1 MSGYNDFLGTYNSS
15 NAIDYTPYENE
26 YNNPKKQQYKYTK
39 NNRPLTDEERLAR
52 RKHLNR
58 QQKEINAREIE
69 KIKNGNEA
77 TRRRIREREENN
89 HSQRQ
94 REEQSQRQREQ
105 KDRERRQREEVRRR
119 NERQRVDVQNPS
131 IDRQRAKNQERIQRN
146 NEINSQNNRMAKN
159 NKAKNYDITRSSNS
173 NAIALPKREN
183 KFSIPFEEIIGTKSL
198 EGKKFMM
205 VYDKT
210 QKAKIPLNALAMLL
224 YIFVIL
230 MGSIF
235 MTNFSHS
242 KVVQVQTLKSEYRE
256 LETDRDALIAQ
267 LTNETNL
274 EKVRTQA
281 MDELGMNTPT
291 KNQIVY
297 ITTPKANYV
306 EFNNENT
313 KNDKWS
319 SSIKNIFGKYE

>member
-1 MSGYNDFLGTYNSS
+1 MSGYNDFLGAYNSS
-15 NAIDYTPYENE
+15 NALDYTPYENA
-26 YNNPKKQQYKYTK
+26 YNNPNKQQYKYTK
-39 NNRPLTDEERLAR
+39 NNRPLTDEERQAR

-69 KIKNGNEA
+69 KIKNNNEA
-77 TRRRIREREENN
+77 TRRRVREREDNKRRE
-89 HSQRQ
+89 REI
-94 REEQSQRQREQ
+94 EEQSQRQREF
-105 KDRERRQREEVRRR
+105 KDRERRQREEAKRR
-119 NERQRVDVQNPS
+119 NERQKGEVQNPKR
-131 IDRQRAKNQERIQRN
+131 DRQRVAKQDNTRRN
-146 NEINSQNNRMAKN
+146 ENNSRNNRMARSN
-159 NKAKNYDITRSSNS
+159 NDAKNYDITRNRSN
-173 NAIALPKREN
+173 NAVALQKREN

-198 EGKKFMM
+198 EGKRFMM

-210 QKAKIPLNALAMLL
+210 QKAKIPINVLATLL

-242 KVVQVQTLKSEYRE
+242 KIVQVQSLKTEYRD
-256 LETDRDALIAQ
+256 LETDRDALVAQ

-306 EFNNENT
+306 EYNNENA
-313 KNDKWS
+313 KNNEWPS
-319 SSIKNIFGKYE
+319 NLKNIFGKYE